1 MRRRLFAMILAAAV
15 AFAAILP
22 TRALADV
29 RIFFDEDGTPGDTGN
44 TGDNGNTGDSGNNGE
59 TGNDG
64 ETTNFPIKLNAPTSV
79 IIAMATEES
88 PTAFRI
94 TYNKDD
100 SIREW
105 LTKSDEEKAAILK
118 ELGYESIKVFA
129 QIDWALDDPKAWHYS
144 QVWDSDT
151 GHDKIDDDHP
161 DEYVLGEWAYID
173 CPVTAEVVDAAV
185 ILKEIGDPT
194 DENDEHWNN
203 GKIGYFS
210 KGWRTALKSS
220 NYSLVDVEG
229 KEGAKQVVID
239 VKEHTLYV
247 RVRIG
252 VAITE
257 KIETTDAG
265 TDTDNQTGDNKSDDN
280 KTDDKKSDD
289 KKTDDKKDD
298 KKDDKADD
306 KKDEAP
312 AVKTT
317 YQFSDWSKM
326 SVFGARDNDVM
337 FRLEELFPA
346 PTISDIHY
354 IGKDENGLGAIIEY
368 TLNASEATAEAAKS
382 VEADGGYAQIFVDA
396 RIAGSDEWIELG
408 GDTAIEIGQNK
419 VDLSN
424 MDITADDIKNIE
436 TIEFRAVY
444 FVYIPQS
451 DEEVYTSEYSGV
463 IRWSPES
470 DPGTQVT
477 PEPSPTGVI
486 MPTHSPELLAQ
497 LEEPVVMP
505 DEDKCNFCGIC
516 PVQPL
521 GVCLLLWIGGVIA
534 IIIVVVLIVRS
545 SSKKNRRRKK
555 ARRH

>member
-1 MRRRLFAMILAAAV
+1 MRRRLFAIILAAAV

-29 RIFFDEDGTPGDTGN
+29 RIFFDEDGTPGDAGN
-44 TGDNGNTGDSGNNGE
+44 GGENGNNGE
-59 TGNDG
+59 IGNAGETGNNGDTA
-64 ETTNFPIKLNAPTSV
+64 TTEFPIKLNAPTKV
-79 IIAMATEES
+79 FIAIATDES

-94 TYNKDD
+94 TYDKDD

-105 LTKSDEEKAAILK
+105 LTKSDEEKTAILK
-118 ELGYESIKVFA
+118 ALGYESIKVFA
-129 QIDWALDDPKAWHYS
+129 QVDWALDDPKGWHYS
-144 QVWDSDT
+144 KTWDSDT
-151 GHDKIDDDHP
+151 GHDRIDDDHP
-161 DEYVLGEWAYID
+161 DEFVLGEWAYID
-173 CPVTAEVVDAAV
+173 CPVTTEAVDNVV

-203 GKIGYFS
+203 GKNGYFS

-220 NYSLVDVEG
+220 NYTLTDVEG

-239 VKEHTLYV
+239 LKEHTLYV

-257 KIETTDAG
+257 KVETTDAG
-265 TDTDNQTGDNKSDDN
+265 TDTENKA
-280 KTDDKKSDD
+280 
-289 KKTDDKKDD
+289 DDKKDD
-298 KKDDKADD
+298 KDDD
-306 KKDEAP
+306 KKVEAP

-317 YQFSDWSKM
+317 YQFSEWSKM
-326 SVFGARDNDVM
+326 SVSGAREADVM

-346 PTISDIHY
+346 PTISEIHF
-354 IGKDENGLGAIIEY
+354 IGKDENGLGAYVEY

-382 VEADGGYAQIFVDA
+382 VEAEGGYAQIFVDA
-396 RIAGSDEWIELG
+396 RVPGSIDEWVELG
-408 GDTAIEIGQNK
+408 GDTAIEIGRNK

-424 MDITADDIKNIE
+424 MGLKAEDIKNIE

-444 FVYIPQS
+444 FVYIPDS
-451 DEEVYTSEYSGV
+451 DDETYTSEYSSV
-463 IRWSPES
+463 IRWSPEN

-486 MPTHSPELLAQ
+486 MPTHSPELIAQ

-534 IIIVVVLIVRS
+534 IIILVVVIVKS
-545 SSKKNRRRKK
+545 TSKKKHRRKP